1 MSLEHGDSRRA
12 GKRAEP
18 ELTVAARCTVTIGP
32 RFLLPAAFEN
42 SVTRLLIERPS
53 RAENEADVR
62 TVRDWSRTNGQAWR
76 PAIDHVD
83 KNEPLTWLADAV
95 SGLWSDALLDRDR
108 GVLAPLVGSRRIR
121 SATWEPNDEG

>member
-1 MSLEHGDSRRA
+1 MSLAQGDSRRV

-18 ELTVAARCTVTIGP
+18 EPTVAARCTVAIGP
-32 RFLLPAAFEN
+32 RLLLPSAFEN
-42 SVTRLLIERPS
+42 GATRLVIERRS
-53 RAENEADVR
+53 RTEIEADVR

-83 KNEPLTWLADAV
+83 KNEPLTWLADAA

-121 SATWEPNDEG
+121 SATWEPRGE